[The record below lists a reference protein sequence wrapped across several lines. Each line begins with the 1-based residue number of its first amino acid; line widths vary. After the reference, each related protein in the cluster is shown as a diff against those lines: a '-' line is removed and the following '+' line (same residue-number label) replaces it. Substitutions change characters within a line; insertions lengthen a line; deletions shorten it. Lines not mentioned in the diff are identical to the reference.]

1 MIVSVTVDR
10 NKGGIANSLI
20 SYSKAL
26 NLINEQHLV
35 MLPKNAA
42 ATKVLQDYS
51 NVEILE
57 FNKTSLYF
65 HIYTKFYF
73 KPKIYKQLK
82 ESKWIFIHNSKLLKY
97 FNTYFNKTGLVN
109 HSGKLRNTNHRAW
122 NIFITQ
128 SGLNR
133 FLKKYPNNLSKN
145 VVICH
150 GFESLKPESQNPI
163 ENPEFLKIIAGG
175 RIVEKK
181 GLEDLIEVA
190 AILKQENILAKINL
204 YGEGPLHSKLEK
216 KISEL
221 ELENITLMGW
231 HPNLKN
237 EFIKH
242 DVFCIPSLIEPFGLI
257 IGEAMM
263 NGLPV
268 ISTKTD
274 GAIEI
279 FGSTPEENGG
289 ILVDFSSPNQIVEA
303 ILKIQ
308 DKEFRNLL
316 SINARA
322 NIVNNFSLKRLSS
335 NLDEL
340 INNAN

>member
-1 MIVSVTVDR
+1 M
-10 NKGGIANSLI
+10 
-20 SYSKAL
+20 
-26 NLINEQHLV
+26 
-35 MLPKNAA
+35 
-42 ATKVLQDYS
+42 
-51 NVEILE
+51 
-57 FNKTSLYF
+57 
-65 HIYTKFYF
+65 
-73 KPKIYKQLK
+73 
-82 ESKWIFIHNSKLLKY
+82 
-97 FNTYFNKTGLVN
+97 
-109 HSGKLRNTNHRAW
+109 
-122 NIFITQ
+122 
-128 SGLNR
+128 
-133 FLKKYPNNLSKN
+133 
-145 VVICH
+145 
-150 GFESLKPESQNPI
+150 
-163 ENPEFLKIIAGG
+163 ENPEYLRVIAGG

-335 NLDEL
+335 DLEEL